1 MIHKYWNPVFT
12 TFSAH
17 CWAVH
22 HLMLLVLRGNW
33 CLKVCWLKEP
43 LYCKR
48 FSVFIWQPQASMGPF
63 SSLCVADVYNDNEN
77 NLILVSIKLRILEF
91 LILLGEQKDLSMSTK
106 RTWCVCVCAAFQVY
120 LRSPAM
126 ASCSSERGLF
136 MRPWPG
142 EMKPCGVTGGSA
154 SLGPLLPLSVARKE
168 KKKKNN
174 NGRQPKGL
182 SSGCVLQGCFPSTCW
197 CSAAN
202 KCHYGEGCEIPF
214 FFLKKTIVKSTFE

>member
-48 FSVFIWQPQASMGPF
+48 FSVFIWQPLASMGSF
-63 SSLCVADVYNDNEN
+63 SSLCVADVYNDYEN

-91 LILLGEQKDLSMSTK
+91 LILLGGKKIWACQQRGLG
-106 RTWCVCVCAAFQVY
+106 VCVLLSKCTWDHQPWLCIHQSVAFSWDHDRVRWNPAVSQVAP
-120 LRSPAM
+120 LHWVL
-126 ASCSSERGLF
+126 CCL
-136 MRPWPG
+136 
-142 EMKPCGVTGGSA
+142 SA
-154 SLGPLLPLSVARKE
+154 VARKE
-168 KKKKNN
+168 KKKNN
-174 NGRQPKGL
+174 RRQPKGL

-202 KCHYGEGCEIPF
+202 KSHCGEGCEIPF
-214 FFLKKTIVKSTFE
+214 YFFFLL

>member
-48 FSVFIWQPQASMGPF
+48 FSVFIWQPLASMGSF
-63 SSLCVADVYNDNEN
+63 SSLCVADVYNDYEN

-91 LILLGEQKDLSMSTK
+91 LILLGGKKKIWACQQRGLG
-106 RTWCVCVCAAFQVY
+106 VCAAFQGY

-126 ASCSSERGLF
+126 ALQLSERGLF

-154 SLGPLLPLSVARKE
+154 SLGPLLPLCRGKERK
-168 KKKKNN
+168 NSW
-174 NGRQPKGL
+174 RQPKGL
-182 SSGCVLQGCFPSTCW
+182 SSGCVLQGCFPRTCW
-197 CSAAN
+197 CSAA
-202 KCHYGEGCEIPF
+202 KKHRYGEGCEIPF
-214 FFLKKTIVKSTFE
+214 YFFFFTIVKSTFE

>member
-106 RTWCVCVCAAFQVY
+106 RTWCVCVCCFPSVLEITSHGFAFIRAWPFHETMTGWDET
-120 LRSPAM
+120 LR
-126 ASCSSERGLF
+126 CHRWLCF
-136 MRPWPG
+136 
-142 EMKPCGVTGGSA
+142 TGSFAA
-154 SLGPLLPLSVARKE
+154 SLSGKE
-168 KKKKNN
+168 RKKKKK
-174 NGRQPKGL
+174 QQWKAT
-182 SSGCVLQGCFPSTCW
+182 QGF
-197 CSAAN
+197 
-202 KCHYGEGCEIPF
+202 
-214 FFLKKTIVKSTFE
+214 V